1 MHRCTE
7 QSQVCFIFGLLTAV
21 QVWIS
26 GSVPALLTSP
36 PLVYRQSSGCPFQ
49 SDAARFTDCK
59 CRVNISCSGA
69 LGTETLLKTRD
80 VKNTQQLIW
89 VHRELKDVHIHVPV
103 SSPIK
108 GFRVGTFSQILFHLL
123 SLTSDLSLTESLYY
137 EGNGLCCGDRVRLTC
152 LCFAT
157 VRPVW

>member
-7 QSQVCFIFGLLTAV
+7 QNRVCFIVGFLTAV

-103 SSPIK
+103 SWDLLIASMWELWYFLTPEVPYHR
-108 GFRVGTFSQILFHLL
+108 FYSTSCLWPLTSL
-123 SLTSDLSLTESLYY
+123 SLKACIMREMGSVVVTVSD
-137 EGNGLCCGDRVRLTC
+137 
-152 LCFAT
+152 
-157 VRPVW
+157 